1 MDNLTSTDENL
12 TYLPLADIL
21 IIVAGDDEQ
30 RVIA

>member
-12 TYLPLADIL
+12 TYLPLAGIPTG
-21 IIVAGDDEQ
+21 AADDEKQ

>member
-12 TYLPLADIL
+12 TYLPLAGIL
-21 IIVAGDDEQ
+21 IIVADDEEQ